1 LDVFLGQR
9 PLLEAGKT
17 ADLVLIEQDQKR
29 MDSLQHEMGKA
40 LHAAS
45 PLPQTLRPPRYE
57 CEDHTQVLLPVL
69 RELGAMD
76 RPVFAFLDS
85 WGGPDVPLETAR
97 AIAAAPASEVFV
109 TFGTNY
115 LIRFGDTTD
124 DRREDGDHVFGGTAW
139 REVFKLPPK
148 QKKSFLVSVYRQSL
162 KDAGFPYVTSF
173 EMLDENTHP
182 LHLVH
187 GTSHP
192 SGLEKMKNAMW
203 TVDRIAGRQFR
214 DPRDPGQGMLEIKE
228 PDFSSL
234 RRALLDKLAEGPQ
247 TVAQLQH
254 YALHETVYRSQHVWP
269 LVRELLRAELLER
282 AVPGHLS
289 NDTLLRLA
297 SPRPIQDGLF

>member
-1 LDVFLGQR
+1 VGVFDVYYAEIHRYAAKRLGPDAAADVAGVGGEAQPRDRAIGRLLFYSGVRVAELVALDV
-9 PLLEAGKT
+9 
-17 ADLVLIEQDQKR
+17 D
-29 MDSLQHEMGKA
+29 
-40 LHAAS
+40 
-45 PLPQTLRPPRYE
+45 
-57 CEDHTQVLLPVL
+57 
-69 RELGAMD
+69 
-76 RPVFAFLDS
+76 VF
-85 WGGPDVPLETAR
+85 E
-97 AIAAAPASEVFV
+97 
-109 TFGTNY
+109 
-115 LIRFGDTTD
+115 
-124 DRREDGDHVFGGTAW
+124 GTAW
-139 REVFKLPPK
+139 HQVFKLPPK
-148 QKKSFLVSVYRQSL
+148 QKKSFLVSAYRQSL

-203 TVDRIAGRQFR
+203 AVDRIAGRQFR

-254 YALHETVYRSQHVWP
+254 YTLHETVYRSQHVWP
-269 LVRELLRAELLER
+269 LVQELLRAELIER
-282 AVPGHLS
+282 AVPGHMS
-289 NDTLLRLA
+289 NDTLLRLS